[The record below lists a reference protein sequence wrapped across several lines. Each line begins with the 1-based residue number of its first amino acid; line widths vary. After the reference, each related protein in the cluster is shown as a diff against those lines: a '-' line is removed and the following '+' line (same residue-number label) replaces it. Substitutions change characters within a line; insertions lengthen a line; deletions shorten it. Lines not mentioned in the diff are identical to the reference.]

1 MGTGSQGSCSRRDDI
16 WCLAGGCSNRIG
28 GKDVETVSLVVAEGL
43 RATVAWPVLESVVIK
58 SPPGLG
64 TAQDYPYWESCLS
77 ASPHPDVMFVFYV
90 TFGVKSQNCFC
101 V

>member
-58 SPPGLG
+58 SPPGLV